1 MNSLRYE
8 NALSFATVKHDGQFR
23 IGGLPY
29 ISHPVA
35 VAEILR
41 EQGYDEDYQ
50 IAGLFHDLLED
61 TDASEEEILS
71 FGGENVL
78 EAVKLLTKQKGYVM
92 AEYISGIREN
102 PIALAVKGA
111 DRLHNLRC
119 ALVTDEEF
127 KRRYVLETLD
137 WYMDFHPEIPL
148 AVKALAQSMS
158 APIRDL
164 PFLYTPIENWQI
176 EEENNF

>member
-1 MNSLRYE
+1 MNSTRYKK
-8 NALSFATVKHDGQFR
+8 ALSFATEKHNGQFR

-29 ISHPVA
+29 ITHPMA

-41 EQGYDEDYQ
+41 EQGCDEDYQ

-61 TDASEEEILS
+61 TDASEAEILS
-71 FGGENVL
+71 LGGEQVL
-78 EAVKLLTKQKGYVM
+78 KAVNLLTKQKDYVM
-92 AEYISGIREN
+92 ADYVSRIREN
-102 PIALAVKGA
+102 PMALAVKGA

-119 ALVTDEEF
+119 ATVASEDF

-137 WYMDFHPEIPL
+137 WYMDFHPEIPA

-158 APIRDL
+158 DTIRNLPLLYAP
-164 PFLYTPIENWQI
+164 TKNWELKGQ
-176 EEENNF
+176 NNE